1 MEYVRILA
9 GPLSLAGG
17 VLLFLIVV
25 TALLWLTG
33 KISGYD
39 PVNEILER
47 NNPALGV
54 RYSCFAIAIVF
65 ALLGIFDRAQGDAGL
80 VDFAE
85 HAIVAI
91 LLIYL
96 SGFLNDW
103 LILYHFNNDHEVIA
117 EKNVAVAVVEG
128 STYLASSYVV
138 GGAFYDWEAGIFLA
152 LIWFLIGQAL
162 LVVLALLYRG
172 FAADADAQLDD
183 HNLAVGF
190 SLGSFL
196 LSGGI
201 VCGAVISGPSK
212 GWQQDLVTVA
222 AYLLG
227 WIALMTLAH
236 LVSEALI
243 FRKSR
248 LGDEVSKERNLAAA
262 LFKAV
267 IFLSVTLGFTHG

>member
-1 MEYVRILA
+1 MEYLRILA

-17 VLLFLIVV
+17 ILLFLIVV
-25 TALLWLTG
+25 AALLWLSG

-39 PVNEILER
+39 PVSEILER

-54 RYSCFAIAIVF
+54 RYASFAIAIVF
-65 ALLGIFDRAQGDAGL
+65 ALLGIFDRAQGDAGF
-80 VDFAE
+80 VDFAT
-85 HAIVAI
+85 HAVVAI

-103 LILYHFNNDHEVIA
+103 LILYHFNNDREVVI

-128 STYLASSYVV
+128 ATYLASAHII
-138 GGAFYDWEAGIFLA
+138 GGAFYDWESGIFLA

-162 LVVLALLYRG
+162 LILLALLYRV
-172 FAADADAQLDD
+172 FSADADAQLDN

-201 VCGAVISGPSK
+201 VCGAVISGPSR
-212 GWQQDLVTVA
+212 GWQQDLITVA

-227 WIALMTLAH
+227 WVALVTLAH

>member
-1 MEYVRILA
+1 MEYLRVLV
-9 GPLSLAGG
+9 GPFSLATG
-17 VLLFLIVV
+17 VLLFLIVIA
-25 TALLWLTG
+25 ALLWISG

-39 PVNEILER
+39 PVSEILER

-54 RYSCFAIAIVF
+54 RYASFAIAIVF
-65 ALLGIFDRAQGDAGL
+65 ALLGTFDRAQGDAGL
-80 VDFAE
+80 VDFAA
-85 HAIVAI
+85 HALVAI

-96 SGFLNDW
+96 SGFLNEW
-103 LILYHFNNDHEVIA
+103 LILHHFNNDREVIA
-117 EKNVAVAVVEG
+117 EQNIAVAVVEG
-128 STYLASSYVV
+128 GTYLASAFVI

-162 LVVLALLYRG
+162 LVVLASLYRV
-172 FAADADAQLDD
+172 FSADADAQLDD

-201 VCGAVISGPSK
+201 VCGAVISGPSR
-212 GWQQDLVTVA
+212 GWQHDLVTVA
-222 AYLLG
+222 VYLLG
-227 WIALMTLAH
+227 WIVLMTLAH
-236 LVSEALI
+236 LISEALI

-248 LGDEVSKERNLAAA
+248 MGDEVTKERNLAAA

>member
-1 MEYVRILA
+1 MEYLRILA
-9 GPLSLAGG
+9 GPFSLAIA
-17 VLLFLIVV
+17 VLLFLILIA
-25 TALLWLTG
+25 ALLWISG

-39 PVNEILER
+39 PVSEILER

-54 RYSCFAIAIVF
+54 RYASFATAIVF

-80 VDFAE
+80 LDFAQ
-85 HAIVAI
+85 HAVVAI

-96 SGFLNDW
+96 SGFLNEW
-103 LILYHFNNDHEVIA
+103 LILYHFNNDREVIT
-117 EKNVAVAVVEG
+117 EKNIAVAVVEG
-128 STYLASSYVV
+128 GTYLASAYVV
-138 GGAFYDWEAGIFLA
+138 SGAFYDWEAGIWLA
-152 LIWFLIGQAL
+152 LIWFLIGQSL
-162 LVVLALLYRG
+162 LIVLASLYRLFSAG
-172 FAADADAQLDD
+172 ADVQLDD

-222 AYLLG
+222 AYLLC

-248 LGDEVSKERNLAAA
+248 LGDEVTKERNLAAA